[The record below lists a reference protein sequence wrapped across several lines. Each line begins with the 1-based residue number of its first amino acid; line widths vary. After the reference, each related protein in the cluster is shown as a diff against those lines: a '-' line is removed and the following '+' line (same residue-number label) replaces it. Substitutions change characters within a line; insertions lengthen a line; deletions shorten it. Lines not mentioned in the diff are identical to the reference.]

1 MTGNT
6 HNLTLRLHLI
16 RHAETKANEAGIVL
30 GQIDSPLTD
39 QGIRQ
44 ALAANDYYK
53 NYGEKFWKIYAS
65 DLPRCQ
71 MTCSLIVNGVPY
83 QDGKENHHNYKYKV
97 IYDERLRER
106 AKGCREGLDKK
117 LSYEEARQVRI
128 AKCKE
133 FNREYVEPKH
143 ESEEDVLI
151 RFKEWLNA
159 VLHQASQL
167 EVSSTRNENEGID
180 VLAVSHSGTIRII
193 LQQIVGSL
201 IPTDAKVNEWDGK
214 LTVPN
219 TSISILEF
227 STCDN
232 GQSISVEGINRVHDR
247 EVKVRMLDFTNT
259 NHYKV
264 MKEEPKL

>member
-1 MTGNT
+1 M
-6 HNLTLRLHLI
+6 NLKECSKRNEKNSLLLN
-16 RHAETKANEAGIVL
+16 ETKANEAGIVL

-44 ALAANDYYK
+44 ALAANDYYP
-53 NYGEKFWKIYAS
+53 NYGKKFWKIYAS
-65 DLPRCQ
+65 DLPRCK

-83 QDGKENHHNYKYKV
+83 QDGKENHNCNDYHV
-97 IYDERLRER
+97 IYEERLRER
-106 AKGCREGLDKK
+106 AKGCREGLSKK
-117 LSYEEARQVRI
+117 LSYEEAKQICI

-133 FNREYVEPKH
+133 LNQEYVEPKH

-151 RFKEWLNA
+151 RFKEWLNS

-167 EVSSTRNENEGID
+167 ERNGNEGID

-201 IPTDAKVNEWDGK
+201 IPIDAEVNEWDGK
-214 LTVPN
+214 LSVPN

-227 STCDN
+227 STFN
-232 GQSISVEGINRVHDR
+232 NSQSISVEGIHHVHGR